1 MVLRVVDKRL
11 GEMGG
16 TSGED
21 PRRRFASGLD
31 DTDESV
37 EERECDV
44 RTALELTERGIVP
57 PKTRD
62 FDGVRGE
69 RDERGDSED
78 LEAGDGE
85 PRPFE
90 SLIVGLIG
98 ETTLRA
104 GGDVARVACDE
115 DVA

>member
-1 MVLRVVDKRL
+1 M
-11 GEMGG
+11 
-16 TSGED
+16 
-21 PRRRFASGLD
+21 
-31 DTDESV
+31 
-37 EERECDV
+37 
-44 RTALELTERGIVP
+44 
-57 PKTRD
+57 TRD
-62 FDGVRGE
+62 FDGVMGE

-85 PRPFE
+85 LRPFE
-90 SLIVGLIG
+90 GLTVGLIG

>member
-1 MVLRVVDKRL
+1 MVDGRL
-11 GEMGG
+11 GVMGE

-21 PRRRFASGLD
+21 PRRRFASGELED
-31 DTDESV
+31 KEESV

-44 RTALELTERGIVP
+44 MTALELTERGIVP
-57 PKTRD
+57 PTMRD
-62 FDGVRGE
+62 FDGDRGA

-78 LEAGDGE
+78 LDAGDGE
-85 PRPFE
+85 LRPFE
-90 SLIVGLIG
+90 ILTVGLIG
-98 ETTLRA
+98 ETVLLA